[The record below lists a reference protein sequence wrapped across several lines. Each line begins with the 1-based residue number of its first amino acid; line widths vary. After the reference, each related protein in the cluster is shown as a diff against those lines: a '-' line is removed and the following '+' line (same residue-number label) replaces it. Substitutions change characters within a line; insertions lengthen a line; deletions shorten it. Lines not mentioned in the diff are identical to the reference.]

1 MNNPMPQRLH
11 PITAGLVDG
20 QSEIRLREQAAL
32 LDKAQDSTI
41 AHTVDGRSTWRSQRI
56 ESLGTFAGGIAHD
69 LNNILSPI
77 LMASQILQLRET
89 DERKLAA
96 LRVIE
101 QGAEHGAEMARLVL
115 TFVRGSDGEK
125 ALLQFKHVLREAAQ
139 IAKEIFP
146 NSVVVETKIASDLLP
161 IKGNANQLQQ
171 VLLNL
176 FLNARDA
183 MPNGGTISVYAR
195 NALREAAQDAS
206 GAAVSIRV
214 CDKGMGMPPEV
225 LDRIFDPFFT
235 TKPPEKAMGLG
246 LSTAFGIIKNH
257 GGSINVSSEPGK
269 GSEFTILLPA
279 ADQTP
284 LKTTTPQSFEN
295 LRGGGQL
302 ILVVCREPLTRG
314 SMEYVLER
322 HNYQVLQAREIQSA
336 LELIKQR
343 GLELDMVIIDS
354 ASDAPALSAFISQ
367 IRRVNPRI
375 CVIHSGDSSA
385 KETNTALLNKPY
397 SALDLLK
404 TVQRGL
410 RERQD

>member
-1 MNNPMPQRLH
+1 MPQWLH

-20 QSEIRLREQAAL
+20 QAEIRLREQAAL
-32 LDKAQDSTI
+32 LDKARDATI
-41 AHTVDGRSTWRSQRI
+41 AHTLDGCPTSQSKRI

-101 QGAEHGAEMARLVL
+101 LGAEHGAEMARQVL

-125 ALLQFKHVLREAAQ
+125 VMLQFKHVLREAVQ
-139 IAKEIFP
+139 ITKEIFP
-146 NSVVVETKIASDLLP
+146 NSVLVETKIASDLLP
-161 IKGNANQLQQ
+161 IKGNATQLQQ

-195 NALREAAQDAS
+195 NALREADQDAS
-206 GAAVSIRV
+206 GAAISIRV
-214 CDKGMGMPPEV
+214 CDTGIGMPRAV

-246 LSTAFGIIKNH
+246 LSAAFGIIKNH

-269 GSEFTILLPA
+269 GSEFTILLPT
-279 ADQTP
+279 ADHP
-284 LKTTTPQSFEN
+284 VPKTAPPQSFEN
-295 LRGGGQL
+295 LQGRGQL

-322 HNYQVLQAREIQSA
+322 HNYQVIQAREIESA
-336 LELIKQR
+336 LEPIKQR

-354 ASDAPALSAFISQ
+354 VPDAPALSAFIAQ
-367 IRRVNPRI
+367 IRSVNPRI
-375 CVIHSGDSSA
+375 CVVHSGDSSA
-385 KETNTALLNKPY
+385 QETNTALLNKPF